1 MFTNVF
7 GAKILIKVIHL
18 FFKAKVVSTK
28 QHFLVNADNVIAVSL
43 KHAKAKEK
51 VKSCTTLLNTQ
62 NRQQSVKM
70 CHQM

>member
-43 KHAKAKEK
+43 KHAKE
-51 VKSCTTLLNTQ
+51 
-62 NRQQSVKM
+62 
-70 CHQM
+70 